1 MRADAARNIEKVLST
16 GARLL
21 AQDPATTIAAIAAA
35 AEVDRRTVYRR
46 FDSRETLLAAVY
58 EARLDAIEVAISEAR
73 LTEAPVAVALHRY
86 VEGIIR
92 VNRKWPVELQRMRAD
107 ATILD
112 RRAEFIAEAARF
124 VQRATDEGLFRDD
137 LPEGW
142 VGALLRNIVHLAS
155 LEFPDIEPA
164 QAADYAVESILRGAG
179 RSPKAV

>member
-21 AQDPATTIAAIAAA
+21 AQDPTTTIAAIAAA

-46 FDSRETLLAAVY
+46 FESREALLAAVY
-58 EARLDAIEVAISEAR
+58 EARLDAVEAAIREAR

-86 VEGIIR
+86 AEGIIR
-92 VNRKWPVELQRMRAD
+92 VNRDWPVELQRMRAD
-107 ATILD
+107 LTIRD
-112 RRAEFIAEAARF
+112 RRAEFSAQVAAF

-142 VGALLRNIVHLAS
+142 VDSLLRNIVHLAS
-155 LEFPDIEPA
+155 LEFPGIEPA
-164 QAADYAVESILRGAG
+164 QAADFAVESLLRGAG
-179 RSPKAV
+179 RE